1 MISQSKFQAFLKLRE
16 QKSAEILPL
25 TLEGSIFFK
34 KIYLIFNWSLITIQY
49 CDGFCYTST

>member
-34 KIYLIFNWSLITIQY
+34 KIYLIFNWNLITIQY